1 VSGRTTH
8 RMPNWVIGLIVAV
21 VVLFGFYLAFTKKLP
36 FTSNGYEVKGVFHDA
51 QNVAINSPVREAGV
65 NVGTVT
71 SVDPLPQSNAAVVT
85 MSIKNEG
92 RPIHDDARL
101 QLRPRL
107 FLEGNLFVD
116 VHPGSPSA
124 PELRSGDEIPI
135 QQTANSVQ
143 LDQILT
149 NVLQSDV
156 RGNLQMALAS
166 IGDAFEKYGGAQ
178 GLRQIYSEGGPAYKN
193 TALVNEALLGTRAHD
208 LSGLVRNFDRVASA
222 LDRNKPQLE
231 SLVTNLR
238 TVTGS
243 FAAQDTALAQA
254 IHELPGTEFA
264 ARPVFHDLNASF
276 PFLRAFAREAL
287 PGVRS
292 SGPTLTVAT
301 PFIYQ
306 LRKLVSKP
314 ELRGLVHD
322 LRPTVP
328 QLARLT
334 RANIPFMEQA
344 RLLSSCFN
352 HVVIPWSND
361 AITAN
366 DNPAAGV
373 SQVGKVYQEAGY
385 ALAGIASESRS
396 GDASGQYI
404 RAGIGAG
411 PNTVIQPP
419 ATTGLTDTLFGQ
431 TLFPLLGTAPS
442 MSSSA
447 KTPFRPTEP
456 CENQQPPNLSTGS
469 LGPSLRSSPTPVS
482 TSILHEPNAN
492 PQIQELSRRYTA
504 MYEDY
509 LHAQSLEA
517 QGNTLAANR
526 LMRQAAQGNQ
536 LFTQKDLA
544 RYQDLVHQLTGAR
557 IPQPVSTGGGK

>member
-1 VSGRTTH
+1 
-8 RMPNWVIGLIVAV
+8 
-21 VVLFGFYLAFTKKLP
+21 
-36 FTSNGYEVKGVFHDA
+36 VFA
-51 QNVAINSPVREAGV
+51 
-65 NVGTVT
+65 
-71 SVDPLPQSNAAVVT
+71 
-85 MSIKNEG
+85 
-92 RPIHDDARL
+92 
-101 QLRPRL
+101 
-107 FLEGNLFVD
+107 
-116 VHPGSPSA
+116 
-124 PELRSGDEIPI
+124 
-135 QQTANSVQ
+135 
-143 LDQILT
+143 
-149 NVLQSDV
+149 
-156 RGNLQMALAS
+156 
-166 IGDAFEKYGGAQ
+166 
-178 GLRQIYSEGGPAYKN
+178 
-193 TALVNEALLGTRAHD
+193 
-208 LSGLVRNFDRVASA
+208 
-222 LDRNKPQLE
+222 
-231 SLVTNLR
+231 
-238 TVTGS
+238 
-243 FAAQDTALAQA
+243 
-254 IHELPGTEFA
+254 
-264 ARPVFHDLNASF
+264 DLNASF

-334 RANIPFMEQA
+334 IAQIPFMEQA
-344 RLLSSCFN
+344 RALSSCFN

-396 GDASGQYI
+396 GDANGQYI
-404 RAGIGAG
+404 RAGLGAG
-411 PNTVIQPP
+411 PNTLIGPSVP
-419 ATTGLTDTLFGQ
+419 GLGDTFAQ
-431 TLFPLLGTAPS
+431 TLFPLTGTAPS
-442 MSSSA
+442 KDSSA
-447 KTPFRPTEP
+447 KTPFKPTVP
-456 CENQQPPNLSTGS
+456 CETQQPPNLSSTI
-469 LGPSLRSSPTPVS
+469 GPALRSSPTPTS

-492 PQIQELSRRYTA
+492 PQIQELSRKYTS
-504 MYEDY
+504 MYENL

>member
-1 VSGRTTH
+1 
-8 RMPNWVIGLIVAV
+8 
-21 VVLFGFYLAFTKKLP
+21 
-36 FTSNGYEVKGVFHDA
+36 
-51 QNVAINSPVREAGV
+51 V

-71 SVDPLPQSNAAVVT
+71 SVDPLPKSNAAVVT
-85 MSIKNEG
+85 MAINNQG
-92 RPIHDDARL
+92 RPIHSDARM

-124 PELRSGDEIPI
+124 PELGGGAQIPV
-135 QQTANSVQ
+135 QQTSNSVQ

-156 RGNLQMALAS
+156 RGNLQLALS
-166 IGDAFEKYGGAQ
+166 SLGDAFQKYGGAQ
-178 GLRQIYSEGGPAYKN
+178 GLREIYSGGGPAYKS
-193 TALVNEALLGTRAHD
+193 TSLVNEALLGTRVHD
-208 LSGLVRNFDRVASA
+208 LSGLVRNFDLVARA
-222 LDRNKPQLE
+222 LDRNQPQLE

-243 FAAQDTALAQA
+243 FAAQSRSLAQA
-254 IHELPGTEFA
+254 VHVLPGTLFA
-264 ARPVFHDLNASF
+264 ARPVFNDLNASF

-352 HVVIPWSND
+352 HVVIPWGND

-373 SQVGKVYQEAGY
+373 TQVGKVYQEAGY

-396 GDASGQYI
+396 GDANGQYI
-404 RAGIGAG
+404 RAGLGAG
-411 PNTVIQPP
+411 PNTIIGPSVP
-419 ATTGLTDTLFGQ
+419 GLGSTFGQ
-431 TLFPLLGTAPS
+431 TLFPVTGTAPS
-442 MSSSA
+442 MGSSA
-447 KTPFRPTEP
+447 KTPFKPTVP
-456 CENQQPPNLSTGS
+456 CETQQPPNLSSGV
-469 LGPSLRSSPTPVS
+469 GPALRTSPTPTS
-482 TSILHEPNAN
+482 TSILHEPGANA
-492 PQIQELSRRYTA
+492 QIQELSRRYTT
-504 MYEDY
+504 MYEDS
-509 LHAQSLEA
+509 LRAQSLAA
-517 QGNTLAANR
+517 QGNALAANR
-526 LMRQAAQGNQ
+526 LMRQATQGNQ
-536 LFTQKDLA
+536 LFTAKDFAL
-544 RYQDLVHQLTGAR
+544 YQDLVHKLTGAR
-557 IPQPVSTGGGK
+557 IPNPPVGGGK